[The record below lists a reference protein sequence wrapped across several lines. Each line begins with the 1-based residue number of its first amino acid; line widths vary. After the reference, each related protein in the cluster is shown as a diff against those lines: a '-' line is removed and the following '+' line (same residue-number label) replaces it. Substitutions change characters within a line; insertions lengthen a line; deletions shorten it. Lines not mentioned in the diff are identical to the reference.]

1 MHVKFLAIWWLMVN
15 PIETRLGS
23 TKCGKFL
30 LPWDQYG
37 GVETLAAERNC
48 MKMIPYLL
56 GLRAD
61 DVIWSAVLPL
71 PSVILLF
78 EKKKDEINDGNQ
90 YKIKL
95 ECLLN
100 VWADFCQA
108 LPWQRS
114 KGWTHL
120 TYRNSLQIWMK
131 SCWKFQR
138 LTVNRPFKTFKNPYG
153 CGIPRP
159 PCHLVRSRVKMRCV
173 DLLLQLLWPSGSR
186 LTARTD

>member
-1 MHVKFLAIWWLMVN
+1 MTSFDQPFCLCH
-15 PIETRLGS
+15 
-23 TKCGKFL
+23 
-30 LPWDQYG
+30 PWFY
-37 GVETLAAERNC
+37 
-48 MKMIPYLL
+48 YLK
-56 GLRAD
+56 
-61 DVIWSAVLPL
+61 
-71 PSVILLF
+71 
-78 EKKKDEINDGNQ
+78 KKKDEINDGNQ

-186 LTARTD
+186 LTARTDKEFRCTCTGTACAASTGLHKNGFVHSFKEKPGTLFYSYSA